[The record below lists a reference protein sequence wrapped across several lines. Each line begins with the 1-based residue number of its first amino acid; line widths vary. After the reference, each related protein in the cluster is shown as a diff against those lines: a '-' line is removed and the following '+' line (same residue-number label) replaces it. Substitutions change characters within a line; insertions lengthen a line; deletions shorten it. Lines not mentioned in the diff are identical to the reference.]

1 MSQSGVSSAASAVP
15 SRDALMSIGEV
26 LAHLRAE
33 FPDTTI
39 SKLRF
44 LESEGLVEPQRT
56 AAGYRKYTWDDVAR
70 LRFVLTAQR
79 DHYLP
84 LRVIREQLEALDRG
98 EVPEGM
104 GGLSG
109 YGHPLT
115 VVDRLP
121 TAEDFSTASPESR
134 LSRAELLEQTGASE
148 DELRDL
154 ERYGLLSQRVGGYYD
169 SAAVEVVKVAREFAR
184 FGLEGRHLR
193 AYRAGADREIGLF
206 EQVVAPLMRQRDP
219 QAQVRAEEV
228 IRELAALSVRLHAVL
243 VQAGLRDRLR
253 G

>member
-1 MSQSGVSSAASAVP
+1 MTQSGASSAAASSNA
-15 SRDALMSIGEV
+15 AMSIGEV

-44 LESEGLVEPQRT
+44 LESEGLVDPQRT

-84 LRVIREQLEALDRG
+84 LRVIREQLESLDRG
-98 EVPEGM
+98 EQPS
-104 GGLSG
+104 GLSG
-109 YGHPLT
+109 YGPSLT

-121 TAEDFSTASPESR
+121 TAEDFSAPAAEVRFSW
-134 LSRAELLEQTGASE
+134 AELAQQAGVSEEELRGLEQ
-148 DELRDL
+148 
-154 ERYGLLSQRVGGYYD
+154 YGLIGERPGGFYD
-169 SAAVEVVKVAREFAR
+169 GTALEVAKVARDLSR
-184 FGLEGRHLR
+184 FGVEPRHLR
-193 AYRAGADREIGLF
+193 AFRAGADREIGLF
-206 EQVVAPLMRQRDP
+206 AQVVAPLVRQSSP
-219 QAQVRAEEV
+219 EAQARAEEV
-228 IRELAALSVRLHAVL
+228 VRELAALSLRLHTVL
-243 VQAGLRDRLR
+243 VQAGLRDTLR